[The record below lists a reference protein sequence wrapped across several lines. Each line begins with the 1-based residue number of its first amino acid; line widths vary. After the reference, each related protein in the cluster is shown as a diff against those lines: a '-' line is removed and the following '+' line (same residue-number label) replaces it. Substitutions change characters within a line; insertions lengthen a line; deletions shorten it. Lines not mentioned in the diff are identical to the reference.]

1 MFQILREMGTGPFFQ
16 IACGVRVLALLPIAL
31 VTTVAAA
38 DVTWRPAPVLAEQ
51 FLPPGPLRARYELSV
66 SEAAIDACIAVE
78 GTGFESTAF
87 RREQV
92 APTDGFGTIG
102 GYDRAALAKL
112 FGARRVTVARG
123 PRLVGGRVVA
133 SVTLLS
139 PYPDPTLTRLLP
151 GTLRIVTRLVPAA
164 PVSSP

>member
-1 MFQILREMGTGPFFQ
+1 MRD
-16 IACGVRVLALLPIAL
+16 VRVLTLLLIAL
-31 VTTVAAA
+31 VPPVAAT
-38 DVTWRPAPVLAEQ
+38 DVTWRPAPMLAEQ
-51 FLPPGPLRARYELSV
+51 FLPPGPLRERYELSV

-78 GTGFESTAF
+78 ANGIESTSF
-87 RREQV
+87 RRERV

-123 PRLVGGRVVA
+123 PRLVDGRVVA

-139 PYPDPTLTRLLP
+139 PYPDPTLTRLRP

-164 PVSSP
+164 PASSP